1 MNTIYI
7 LTEGIYS
14 DYHVI
19 GVYSTK
25 ELAEKAQFVYE
36 DSQIEEYTLD
46 DVPDYPPGMKG
57 WYVNIDDA
65 KPDELYSYQVSPDYA
80 TIPSESEYN
89 YHYNK
94 QTGYCV
100 YCWAVDKD
108 HALKIAFDKYYQH
121 QAQKAGIA

>member
-1 MNTIYI
+1 MKTIYI
-7 LTEGIYS
+7 LTEGDYS
-14 DYHVI
+14 DYHVV

-25 ELAEKAQFVYE
+25 ELAEKAQFVYI

-46 DVPDYPPGMKG
+46 NVPDYPPGMKG

-65 KPDELYSYQVSPDYA
+65 KPDESYSYQVSPDYA

-89 YHYNK
+89 HYYNG
-94 QTGYCV
+94 QTGYYV
-100 YCWAVDKD
+100 YCWAVDED
-108 HALKIAFDKYYQH
+108 HAIKIARDKYYQH

>member
-7 LTEGIYS
+7 LTEGSYS

-65 KPDELYSYQVSPDYA
+65 KPDEPYSYQVSPDYA
-80 TIPSESEYN
+80 IIPSESEYN

-94 QTGYCV
+94 QTGYYV

-108 HALKIAFDKYYQH
+108 HALKIARDKYYQH

>member
-7 LTEGIYS
+7 LTEGSYS

-65 KPDELYSYQVSPDYA
+65 KPDEPYSYQVSPDYA

-100 YCWAVDKD
+100 YCWAVDQE
-108 HALKIAFDKYYQH
+108 HAEKIALDKYYQH

>member
-7 LTEGIYS
+7 LTEGSYS

-100 YCWAVDKD
+100 YCWAVDQE
-108 HALKIAFDKYYQH
+108 HAEKIALDKYYQH

>member
-7 LTEGIYS
+7 LTEGDYS

-36 DSQIEEYTLD
+36 DSQIEEYALD

-100 YCWAVDKD
+100 YCWAVDQE
-108 HALKIAFDKYYQH
+108 HAEKIALDKYYQH